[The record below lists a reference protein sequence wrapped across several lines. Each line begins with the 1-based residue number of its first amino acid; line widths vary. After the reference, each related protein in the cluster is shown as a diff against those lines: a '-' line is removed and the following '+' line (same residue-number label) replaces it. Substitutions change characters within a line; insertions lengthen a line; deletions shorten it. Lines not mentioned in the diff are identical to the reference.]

1 VFFPLIDWF
10 VGRYAAETVLA
21 EPGTKVSNEAVPAVT
36 SVIEDGI
43 EIASSTRVT
52 IKFETKRCIHAR
64 FCMLWQPQV
73 YKANVEGPWIDPAAD
88 SVEAVVAV
96 AHNCPSG
103 AIRYERHDGKP
114 DEQAPPVNVVY
125 LRENGPLAVRAEIV
139 IDGKPIGYRATLCR
153 CGASKNKPFWDNA
166 HTKIGFT
173 ATGEPKTVDATPLAA
188 RDGPIEITSK
198 RNGPLLVRGNL
209 EICCGTG
216 RIIKR
221 TTTDAL
227 CRCGHSQNKPFCDG
241 SHRSAGFVAD

>member
-1 VFFPLIDWF
+1 M
-10 VGRYAAETVLA
+10 AEA
-21 EPGTKVSNEAVPAVT
+21 GTKVSNDTASTAASVT
-36 SVIEDGI
+36 EDGV
-43 EIASSTRVT
+43 EIARSPGVT
-52 IKFETKRCIHAR
+52 VKFDTKRCIHAR
-64 FCMLWQPQV
+64 FCTLWQPHV
-73 YKANVEGPWIDPAAD
+73 YRTSVEEGPWINPAAD

-114 DEQAPPVNVVY
+114 NEQAPPVNVIH

-139 IDGKPIGYRATLCR
+139 LDGKPIGYRATLCR
-153 CGASKNKPFWDNA
+153 CGASKNKPYCDNA
-166 HTKIGFT
+166 HNEIGFT
-173 ATGEPKTVDATPLAA
+173 ASGEPKTIDTTSLSA
-188 RDGPIEITSK
+188 RNGPIEITVR

-221 TTTDAL
+221 TTKDAL

-241 SHRSAGFVAD
+241 SHASVGFVAD